1 MADEEEVQTD
11 EPETGAKKGKGPL
24 VIVGVIFALIA
35 AGAGA
40 AFLAVPSEEPVRRF
54 SGPYHYSLFEEKF
67 NTNLR
72 DNDQRRYLQTLLD
85 CMYIA
90 YDETYLP
97 ARAQDPLYDPI
108 MRDVVGRI
116 ISTKTLVETYQ
127 GAAREAFL
135 EELRAGLNP
144 VLFPV
149 HIGETVLPMDRDLVS
164 GLRPGVSFTKATFRG
179 GLHSHILVV
188 DAVEQTLQIDDGDVI
203 SFKGTEED
211 LKLSTASGDILFVD
225 VTEIEPKFQGEV
237 KVGVH
242 GRIRQLFARELIAQ

>member
-1 MADEEEVQTD
+1 MADEDEDLTDDLEE
-11 EPETGAKKGKGPL
+11 GSKKGKGPL
-24 VIVGVIFALIA
+24 MIVGAIFGLIA
-35 AGAGA
+35 AGAA
-40 AFLAVPSEEPVRRF
+40 AASFAVPAKDSVRRF
-54 SGPYHYSLFEEKF
+54 SGPYHHSLFEEKF

-90 YDETYLP
+90 YDETYL
-97 ARAQDPLYDPI
+97 AKRATDPLYDPI
-108 MRDVVGRI
+108 LRDVVGRI

-135 EELRAGLNP
+135 LELRDALNP

-149 HIGETVLPMDRDLVS
+149 HIGETTRPMARDSVS
-164 GLRPGVSFTKATFRG
+164 GLRPGISFGETNFRG
-179 GLHSHILVV
+179 GFHSHVLKVNSI
-188 DAVEQTLQIDDGDVI
+188 EKTLQIDEGEVLTFDGD
-203 SFKGTEED
+203 EED
-211 LKLSTASGDILFVD
+211 LKLLTTSGDTLYVD
-225 VTEIEPKFQGEV
+225 VTEIELEFEGEV